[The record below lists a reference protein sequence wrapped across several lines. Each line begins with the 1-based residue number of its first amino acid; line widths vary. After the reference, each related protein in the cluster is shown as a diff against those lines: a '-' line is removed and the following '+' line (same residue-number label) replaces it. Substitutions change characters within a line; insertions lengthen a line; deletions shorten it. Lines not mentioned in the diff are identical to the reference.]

1 MTGRDQRGFTLIEVM
16 IAVVVL
22 AIGVTALVG
31 SSAVVTRMIGQG
43 KVSTQAVQAIS
54 QRLEQLRATAV
65 STTPNCTALAAGS
78 ATSANGIVTTWTIT
92 ANGELRTIRVIV
104 TYPTTGGTDADTVST
119 ILRCL

>member
-1 MTGRDQRGFTLIEVM
+1 MWVALL
-16 IAVVVL
+16 AVVVL